1 MIRGIKFLIVLG
13 VVMFTSCHSKI
24 KERSEKIYS
33 RHLQKHITLTII
45 STPPPS
51 NKSDFNLL
59 LLNNGFDQDG
69 TMKITDSL
77 YRKKDIK
84 ALLIVAIKAFDA
96 KQQFGVA
103 GITDGQNNGSLASKY
118 SDFIVNELL
127 PYIKKKAA
135 VRSFKSITIAGVG
148 DGGISAF
155 DIAWDNW
162 QKFDKVGILQDFSN
176 PGRLTDFSA
185 ITNKIAKSRK
195 KPKLQFWLEVEKE
208 QDESVKEDSSQINNL
223 IETLRIKNVTPSS
236 VNIQTP
242 LNKHQSLINFLLWVN
257 NGN

>member
-24 KERSEKIYS
+24 KERSEQIYS

-59 LLNNGFDQDG
+59 LFNNGFDHDG

-77 YRKKDIK
+77 YHTKDIK
-84 ALLIVAIKAFDA
+84 ALLIVAITPFDE
-96 KQQFGVA
+96 KQEFGVA
-103 GITDGQNNGSLASKY
+103 GVTDGQNNGSLASKY
-118 SDFIVNELL
+118 SDFILNELL

-162 QKFDKVGILQDFSN
+162 QKFDKVGVLQDFSN
-176 PGRLTDFSA
+176 PGRPTDFST
-185 ITNKIAKSRK
+185 IINKIAKSRK
-195 KPKLQFWLEVEKE
+195 KPKLNFWLETVKGQNERN
-208 QDESVKEDSSQINNL
+208 KEDSSRINNL
-223 IETLRIKNVTPSS
+223 IETLPVKNVDQSS

-242 LNKHQSLINFLLWVN
+242 LNKHQSIINFLLWIN
-257 NGN
+257 DGN

>member
-1 MIRGIKFLIVLG
+1 MIRGMKFLIVLS
-13 VVMFTSCHSKI
+13 VVMFTSCHSKLT
-24 KERSEKIYS
+24 ERSEEIYS

-59 LLNNGFDQDG
+59 LLNNGFDHDG

-77 YRKKDIK
+77 YHTKDIK
-84 ALLIVAIKAFDA
+84 ALLIVAITPFDA
-96 KQQFGVA
+96 KQEFGVA

-162 QKFDKVGILQDFSN
+162 QKFDKVGVLQDFSN
-176 PGRLTDFSA
+176 PGRRTDFSA
-185 ITNKIAKSRK
+185 ITNKVAKSRK

-208 QDESVKEDSSQINNL
+208 QNESIKKDSSGINNL
-223 IETLRIKNVTPSS
+223 IETLRVKDINPSS
-236 VNIQTP
+236 INIQSP
-242 LNKHQSLINFLLWVN
+242 LNKHQSIINFLLWIHD
-257 NGN
+257 GN

>member
-24 KERSEKIYS
+24 KERSEEIYS

-69 TMKITDSL
+69 TTKITDSL

-84 ALLIVAIKAFDA
+84 ALLIVAIKPFNP
-96 KQQFGVA
+96 QQEFGVE
-103 GITDGQNNGSLASKY
+103 GVTDGKNKGSLASKY
-118 SDFIVNELL
+118 SNFIVNELL

-135 VRSFKSITIAGVG
+135 IRSFKSITIAGAG

-162 QKFDKVGILQDFSN
+162 QKFDKVGVLQDFSN
-176 PGRLTDFSA
+176 AGRRTDFSV

-195 KPKLQFWLEVEKE
+195 KPKLQFWIEEDKVRN
-208 QDESVKEDSSQINNL
+208 ESNKQDSSGINNL
-223 IETLRIKNVTPSS
+223 IETLRIKNVDQSS
-236 VNIQTP
+236 VNIQAP
-242 LNKHQSLINFLLWVN
+242 LNSHQSLVDFLLWIN

>member
-1 MIRGIKFLIVLG
+1 MGMIL
-13 VVMFTSCHSKI
+13 FTSCHSKI
-24 KERSEKIYS
+24 KERSEQIYS

-84 ALLIVAIKAFDA
+84 ALLIVAIKPFAAQHEFD
-96 KQQFGVA
+96 VA
-103 GITDGQNNGSLASKY
+103 GVTDGQNNGSLASKY

-135 VRSFKSITIAGVG
+135 VRSFKSISIAGV
-148 DGGISAF
+148 DNGGISAF

-162 QKFDKVGILQDFSN
+162 QKFDKVGVLQDFSN
-176 PGRLTDFSA
+176 PGSRTDFSVL
-185 ITNKIAKSRK
+185 TDKIAKSRK
-195 KPKLQFWLEVEKE
+195 KPKLQFWLEVKKE
-208 QDESVKEDSSQINNL
+208 QNESIKEDSSGINNL
-223 IETLRIKNVTPSS
+223 IETLRVKNVDQSS
-236 VNIQTP
+236 VNIQTA
-242 LNKHQSLINFLLWVN
+242 LNKDQSIINFLLWIN
-257 NGN
+257 DGN

>member
-1 MIRGIKFLIVLG
+1 MIRGVKFLIVLG

-24 KERSEKIYS
+24 KERSEQIYS

-59 LLNNGFDQDG
+59 LLNNGFDHDG

-77 YRKKDIK
+77 YHTKDVK
-84 ALLIVAIKAFDA
+84 ALLIVAITPIDA
-96 KQQFGVA
+96 KQEFGVA
-103 GITDGQNNGSLASKY
+103 GVTDGQNNGSLASKY

-162 QKFDKVGILQDFSN
+162 QKFEKVGVLQDFSV
-176 PGRLTDFSA
+176 PGRRTDFSVLA
-185 ITNKIAKSRK
+185 DKIAKSRK
-195 KPKLQFWLEVEKE
+195 KPKLHFWLGTGKE
-208 QDESVKEDSSQINNL
+208 QNELNKEDSSGINNL
-223 IETLRIKNVTPSS
+223 IETLKAKSINQSS
-236 VNIQTP
+236 VHVQPPSNS
-242 LNKHQSLINFLLWVN
+242 HQSIIDFLLWVN
-257 NGN
+257 NEN

>member
-1 MIRGIKFLIVLG
+1 MKFLIVLG
-13 VVMFTSCHSKI
+13 VVMFTSCHSKLT
-24 KERSEKIYS
+24 ERSEEIYS

-59 LLNNGFDQDG
+59 LLNNGFDHDG

-77 YRKKDIK
+77 YHTKDIK
-84 ALLIVAIKAFDA
+84 ALLIVAITPFDA
-96 KQQFGVA
+96 KQEFGVA

-162 QKFDKVGILQDFSN
+162 QKFDKVGVLQDFSN
-176 PGRLTDFSA
+176 PGRRTDFSA
-185 ITNKIAKSRK
+185 ITNKVAKSRK

-208 QDESVKEDSSQINNL
+208 QNESIKKDSSGINNL
-223 IETLRIKNVTPSS
+223 IETLRVKDINPSS
-236 VNIQTP
+236 INIQSP
-242 LNKHQSLINFLLWVN
+242 LNKHQSIINFLLWIHD
-257 NGN
+257 GN